1 MLNAVISTRYETD
14 LICNIINDFKKLQ
27 YEFERLKYK
36 DLTKVVI
43 KKYMQQ
49 KKLPDDLRRFDT

>member
-43 KKYMQQ
+43 KKI
-49 KKLPDDLRRFDT
+49 